1 MPFFKKRRVYKKKT
15 IRKKSVR
22 GGRKS
27 SAVSSAV
34 KTYVNRTIHRQIEN
48 KQVQTQVGLTFG
60 NIAENST
67 LHVYPLTPFPN
78 YLEIPQGVGQAQRT
92 GNEVRVRKVL
102 LKYVLYQTK
111 WNPETNNGLIPIEV
125 QLFLGFVKNS
135 SGIIPISS
143 DFDNLYQYN
152 NTVNPILGSLMDLNQ
167 KINTDYWTI
176 KKYWRHK
183 LGYSTVFNSDAQIN
197 PTAYANYANNDF
209 KMNIV
214 NTIDITKHYPKVLK
228 FNDVSITLQG
238 AGLFFFMQALAA
250 DGTTMAGS
258 QNPVSIEWQLDVSYE
273 DA

>member
-1 MPFFKKRRVYKKKT
+1 MGFQKKRFAKKRAPL
-15 IRKKSVR
+15 RKKSVR
-22 GGRKS
+22 GGKRS
-27 SAVSSAV
+27 SSVSSAV
-34 KTYVNRTIHRQIEN
+34 KSYVNKTIHANIEN

-60 NIAENST
+60 NILENAT
-67 LHVYPLTPFPN
+67 LHVYPLTPFPS
-78 YLEIPQGVGQAQRT
+78 YLEIQQGVAQNQRT
-92 GNEVRVRKVL
+92 ANEVRVRKVL
-102 LKYVLYQTK
+102 LKYVLYYTK
-111 WNPETNNGLIPIEV
+111 YNPETNNNLMPIEV
-125 QLFLGFVKNS
+125 QLFLGYVKNS
-135 SGIIPISS
+135 SGILPIAS

-152 NTVNPILGSLMDLNQ
+152 NTVNPILGNLSDLNQ

-183 LGYSTVFNSDAQIN
+183 LGYSTVLNSDAAVN

-214 NTIDITKHYPKVLK
+214 KTLDITKLYPKLLK

-250 DGTTMAGS
+250 DGTTLSGS
-258 QNPVSIEWQLDVSYE
+258 QNPCSIVWQLDVSYE